1 MQATVVVADLQVHIE
16 SISVSSL
23 IFPTCRLILEPDELN
38 ALFIDFL
45 DALEAIEH
53 VLLTGITEAV
63 LIHRILNVIQNRYRP
78 ARQILGTGAHS

>member
-1 MQATVVVADLQVHIE
+1 MQTTVVVADLQVHVE

-23 IFPTCRLILEPDELN
+23 IFATCSLILKPDKLN
-38 ALFIDFL
+38 ALFVDFL

-63 LIHRILNVIQNRYRP
+63 LIHRILNVIQNRYRS